1 MRHYAILRLLL
12 AGFFLYFAWPIIPE
26 ATSQIE
32 MIFWGAW
39 LAFFLLVVGA
49 NFATLLQ
56 ITSPPVM
63 EQEKE
68 QRQQTRNY

>member
-12 AGFFLYFAWPIIPE
+12 AGLFLYFAWSSIPE
-26 ATSQIE
+26 ATAQIE
-32 MIFWGAW
+32 KVFWGAW

-56 ITSPPVM
+56 ISSPPAM
-63 EQEKE
+63 EQDEGS
-68 QRQQTRNY
+68 RQKTHNY